1 MRERARSGS
10 RGRMNRDQPEQWLHL
25 VPGAAAQS
33 RHAATAHGTSVPRT
47 ITRSPRCSASIL
59 SNTRSL
65 NIHSLPRSNRFE
77 LFRGC
82 SMLLLPS
89 FGASSVMVIKTFVAF
104 LAFFLVKEMPLK
116 GMAMQHPTVRSWCPV
131 AGRKTDSWLC
141 SFHRTR
147 E

>member
-47 ITRSPRCSASIL
+47 ITRSPRRSASIL
-59 SNTRSL
+59 SNIGSL

-77 LFRGC
+77 LFQGC
-82 SMLLLPS
+82 SVLLLPLFGVSSMTVINS
-89 FGASSVMVIKTFVAF
+89 FAAF
-104 LAFFLVKEMPLK
+104 LAFFGERDTFERDGYTASHRQVVPSCCRKEN
-116 GMAMQHPTVRSWCPV
+116 
-131 AGRKTDSWLC
+131 
-141 SFHRTR
+141 
-147 E
+147 